1 MTLLEF
7 LGLRKKKKTKL
18 KIKFGIKK
26 NGNLTKRKAK
36 RLKFDKT
43 D

>member
-7 LGLRKKKKTKL
+7 LGLRKKKKDKKL

-26 NGNLTKRKAK
+26 MVI
-36 RLKFDKT
+36 
-43 D
+43 